1 MGLDIGIIRVDY
13 LPRPSGP
20 AYAFAWELAGQET
33 AAGYMTGEGGS
44 WGWIERRQVS
54 ALLADFAAR
63 RGLSAP
69 ERARVEA
76 WVASLPWDGADAVEL
91 HFGW

>member
-20 AYAFAWELAGQET
+20 AYAFAWELAEQES
-33 AAGYMTGEGGS
+33 AAGYMHGEGGS
-44 WGWIERRQVS
+44 WGWLERGQVS
-54 ALLADFAAR
+54 ALLERFATE

-76 WVASLPWDGADAVEL
+76 WVASLPWDGGGALEV